1 MREQVPPRE
10 SDGQYGLGHLFSCS
24 LDGALRD
31 SGAAVRPVR
40 GGLCSSAGLGAFREL
55 LFALH
60 AGDIAGGG
68 DYRIREKE
76 LPGLTFLAVHRS
88 IKRSRRCG
96 HSSAR
101 RLGNKSFNTVENCV
115 GRLFYFCGQ

>member
-1 MREQVPPRE
+1 M
-10 SDGQYGLGHLFSCS
+10 
-24 LDGALRD
+24 DGALRD
-31 SGAAVRPVR
+31 TGPALGPVR
-40 GGLCSSAGLGAFREL
+40 GRICGCARLGALCEL
-55 LFALH
+55 LFDLY
-60 AGDIAGGG
+60 AGDPGGGG